1 MPVEVIVVTITIAK
15 VPIVV
20 IPRKFS
26 VVKVAS
32 GVGIAAG
39 NVATGDSSTSVVGA
53 AIHVVTMATLVS
65 HAAAIATSVHV
76 AAIATSVHVT
86 AIAAAIV
93 RHVAAIPT
101 ATILATATATIAAT
115 PAVSDESDCA
125 AVS

>member
-1 MPVEVIVVTITIAK
+1 MPVEVIVVMITIAK

-53 AIHVVTMATLVS
+53 AIHVVTMANLV
-65 HAAAIATSVHV
+65 IHV